1 MVTVQFLF
9 NNNALRGL
17 TTIFE
22 RRTII
27 AFSPL
32 KFGLHFLLPQNNKEQ
47 CRVKKFL
54 VNSSM

>member
-22 RRTII
+22 SRTII

-47 CRVKKFL
+47 CRVQIPR
-54 VNSSM
+54 